1 MTNERIEIPLER
13 VEFFFNAVST
23 ALLDADPVRLESA
36 AVGLRQASVEL
47 SAVLGSDASAA
58 SIRSGLDARIK
69 AISSGLSVQR
79 ESLIRRSVVVDRALG
94 VIVPVTRPGTYSRT
108 SSPYGS
114 GPRSSGEFRTISA

>member
-1 MTNERIEIPLER
+1 MTNELIEIPLAR

-23 ALLDADPVRLESA
+23 ALLDADPVKMESA

-47 SAVLGSDASAA
+47 SAALGSGSSAA
-58 SIRSGLDARIK
+58 SNRSSLDARIK

-79 ESLIRRSVVVDRALG
+79 ENLIRRSVMVDRALG
-94 VIVPVTRPGTYSRT
+94 VIVPVTRPGIYSRT
-108 SSPYGS
+108 SGPYGN

>member
-13 VEFFFNAVST
+13 VEFFFSAVST
-23 ALLDADPVRLESA
+23 ALLDADPVGLESA

-58 SIRSGLDARIK
+58 SIRPGLDARIK

-108 SSPYGS
+108 SGPYGN